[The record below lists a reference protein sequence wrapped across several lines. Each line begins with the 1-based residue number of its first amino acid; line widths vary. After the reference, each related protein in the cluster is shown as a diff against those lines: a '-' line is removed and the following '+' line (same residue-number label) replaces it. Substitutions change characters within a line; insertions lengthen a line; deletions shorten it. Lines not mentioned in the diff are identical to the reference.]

1 MVFIDDMGWSE
12 LARLDAPPTM
22 QTLILL
28 LVALVLMPSVM
39 RMFGTLFRLGFIL
52 TALLIPVY
60 FVMPLLR

>member
-1 MVFIDDMGWSE
+1 MLLIDDMGWSE

-28 LVALVLMPSVM
+28 LVLLVLLPSVI

-52 TALLIPVY
+52 SAVLIPVY
-60 FVMPLLR
+60 FVMPIMQ